1 MFFLKKSLLC
11 LLMQLEVS
19 HIIMLDIN
27 HLCVKQVS
35 HIYYIMGVERDH
47 ECAWKTASYKCKK
60 SSSPYWPPWRIPP
73 CVSLSLDL
81 YIDNSIPIY
90 PIALLLFF
98 SLHVVNMDILRKL
111 APVFLFASCVFLITN
126 NNGVE
131 GSHRIYSRLQN
142 VPAGEVNQVHRTA
155 YHFQPPKH
163 WINGIFPNHHAWFS
177 DPGFIN
183 CK

>member
-1 MFFLKKSLLC
+1 MFFLKKLLLC

-19 HIIMLDIN
+19 HIFMLDIN

-35 HIYYIMGVERDH
+35 HIYYINRSK
-47 ECAWKTASYKCKK
+47 AWSWMCMKDGLIH
-60 SSSPYWPPWRIPP
+60 SSPYWPPWRIPP

-90 PIALLLFF
+90 PIALLLSF
-98 SLHVVNMDILRKL
+98 SLHVLNMDILRKL